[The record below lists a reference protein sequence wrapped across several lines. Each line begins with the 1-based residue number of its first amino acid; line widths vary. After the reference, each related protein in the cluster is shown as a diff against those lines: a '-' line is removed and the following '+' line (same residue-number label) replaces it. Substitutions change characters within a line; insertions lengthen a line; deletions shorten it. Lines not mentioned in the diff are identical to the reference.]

1 MAERRRLRHHQRS
14 MEAQADLRER
24 GATARTGDARGAVAL
39 PRGLEVLRRPA
50 RAPRLPRILHDL
62 RWRILVARLV
72 VSLAAIALTIVIFP
86 GMRII
91 GTFWIWILVLGA
103 VFGVLNAFVKPV
115 LQVLMIRYLFVSYGL
130 VVFAIYVALFWL
142 LDVVTGKRLEID
154 GFWNLLGGGIVA
166 GLLVILL
173 ENLIG
178 VTAPVVDLDRQ
189 ANARKR

>member
-1 MAERRRLRHHQRS
+1 M
-14 MEAQADLRER
+14 
-24 GATARTGDARGAVAL
+24 
-39 PRGLEVLRRPA
+39 
-50 RAPRLPRILHDL
+50 
-62 RWRILVARLV
+62 
-72 VSLAAIALTIVIFP
+72 
-86 GMRII
+86 
-91 GTFWIWILVLGA
+91 
-103 VFGVLNAFVKPV
+103 
-115 LQVLMIRYLFVSYGL
+115 
-130 VVFAIYVALFWL
+130 ALFWL